1 MARGV
6 NKAILIGNLGADP
19 EVRYTPGGSA
29 VANLTLA
36 TSSAWRD
43 KSSGELQE
51 RTEWH
56 RIVFFNRLAEIVG
69 EYLHKGSKVY
79 VEGIMKVQ
87 EIIISRNNLIENS
100 LNKIGSEIAEQIER
114 IKLASKSRQDEVGP
128 QLQSD
133 SESTIVTI
141 IVFSL
146 IVIGVGVF
154 LSYFISNLIRK
165 PIGGEPAEMA
175 NIVQAVSK
183 GDLTYQFKNIGNETG
198 KFLSINVFNIFNP

>member
-1 MARGV
+1 MLKSV
-6 NKAILIGNLGADP
+6 
-19 EVRYTPGGSA
+19 
-29 VANLTLA
+29 LTNTQDIA
-36 TSSAWRD
+36 AFND
-43 KSSGELQE
+43 FE
-51 RTEWH
+51 R
-56 RIVFFNRLAEIVG
+56 R
-69 EYLHKGSKVY
+69 SKVY

-154 LSYFISNLIRK
+154 LSCFISNLIRK

-175 NIVQAVSK
+175 KLVQAVSK
-183 GDLTYQFKNIGNETG
+183 GDLTYQFKNTGNETG
-198 KFLSINVFNIFNP
+198 IYLAMREMVDKLNAMIAQVMQSTTQVTSTS

>member
-1 MARGV
+1 MLKSV
-6 NKAILIGNLGADP
+6 
-19 EVRYTPGGSA
+19 
-29 VANLTLA
+29 LTNTQDIA
-36 TSSAWRD
+36 AFND
-43 KSSGELQE
+43 FE
-51 RTEWH
+51 R
-56 RIVFFNRLAEIVG
+56 R
-69 EYLHKGSKVY
+69 SKVY

-175 NIVQAVSK
+175 KLVQAVSK
-183 GDLTYQFKNIGNETG
+183 GDLTYQFKNTGNETG
-198 KFLSINVFNIFNP
+198 IYLAMREMVDKLNAMIAQVMQSTTQVTSTS